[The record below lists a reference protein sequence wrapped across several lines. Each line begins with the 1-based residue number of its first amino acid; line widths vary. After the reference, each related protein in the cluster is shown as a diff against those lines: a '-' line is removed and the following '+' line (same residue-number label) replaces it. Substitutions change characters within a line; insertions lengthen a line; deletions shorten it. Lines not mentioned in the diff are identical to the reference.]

1 MYNFDE
7 IIEWRGINSLKWDT
21 VDDGVIPLWVA
32 DMDFPALPE
41 LREVLIERAS
51 LPYYG
56 YRAPLHENAPY
67 IESIRTWYKA
77 RHDLD
82 LASEDI
88 LSGPGT
94 VLSLEMIVREF
105 SAEGE
110 GVLILSPVYT
120 PFFSVIAENNRS
132 IVAVFLE
139 PDEHGRF
146 VFDLKK
152 IEDALEH
159 AGVPVPLALLCSP
172 HNPGGRVWTKE
183 ELAAFLELA
192 QEWNMITA
200 FDEIHGDLVYGK
212 DGRGNPQRF
221 VSAASFRE
229 YAERVIV
236 VSGANKTFNLGGLHI
251 SHFLI
256 FDEYLRRTMQAALYR
271 QTHHEGDIFAEP
283 AVETVFRH
291 GAQWLDELLSYLED
305 NIRAAV
311 TFLNENVPGI
321 NAFIPDGTYL
331 IWADA
336 RGITEKSGCK
346 NDIEL
351 AERLESEAKVK
362 ISAGSIYGRAGAG
375 YVRINAACPRSR
387 LMEGLDRIKNWCK

>member
-7 IIEWRGINSLKWDT
+7 IIEWRGIDSLKWDT

-41 LREVLIERAS
+41 LREVLIKRAS
-51 LPYYG
+51 LPFYG
-56 YRAPLHENAPY
+56 YRAPLRENAPY
-67 IESIRTWYKA
+67 IESIRSWYKS

-82 LASEDI
+82 LAEEDI

-120 PFFSVIAENNRS
+120 PFFNIIAENNRT

-139 PDEHGRF
+139 PDEYGRF
-146 VFDLKK
+146 VFDLHK
-152 IEDALEH
+152 IEDALER
-159 AGVPVPLALLCSP
+159 AGVPVPLALFCSP

-183 ELAAFLELA
+183 EITAFLELA
-192 QEWNMITA
+192 QQWNMITA

-229 YAERVIV
+229 HAERVLT

-256 FDEYLRRTMQAALYR
+256 TDEYLRRTIQAALYR

-291 GAQWLDELLSYLED
+291 GAGWLDELLSYLEN
-305 NIRAAV
+305 NIHTAV
-311 TFLNENVPGI
+311 TFLNGNVPGI
-321 NAFIPDGTYL
+321 KAFIPDGTYL
-331 IWADA
+331 IWAEV
-336 RGITEKSGCK
+336 REIIEKSGCK
-346 NDIEL
+346 DDIEL
-351 AERLESEAKVK
+351 AERLENEAKVK

-375 YVRINAACPRSR
+375 FIRINAACPRTR
-387 LMEGLDRIKNWCK
+387 LMEGLGRIRDWCK